1 MALPFDQAA
10 ERYFTPAEKRELI
23 KRYFTETPNITQAE
37 VGRQIGIS
45 RERVRQ
51 LCRELDIRQSSEGLT
66 VSEYAHIHNYSHTAV
81 TDMIRRSDLAA
92 TKVGNRYFIPYFA
105 KRKPCPI
112 CGHERAIHRKAYCSQ
127 ECLDVA
133 KGQSHKRS
141 RQRRRLRQAELK
153 EGNQGAPLQV
163 KKSRI
168 WVCPRC
174 GRVYLINTVSVPRI
188 DGIKLH
194 VGDKEYLIDVKKLG
208 EPNCLCGQPLGKEGL
223 PVVEGLRIEVLEG

>member
-1 MALPFDQAA
+1 VTLPFDQVA

-23 KRYFTETPNITQAE
+23 KRYFTENPNLTQAE
-37 VGRQIGIS
+37 VGRLIGIT

-51 LCRELDIRQSSEGLT
+51 LCRELDIRQSGEGLT
-66 VSEYAHIHNYSHTAV
+66 ASEYAHRHGYSCSAV
-81 TDMIRRSDLAA
+81 TGMIRQNELAA
-92 TKVGNRYFIPYFA
+92 TKVGKRWIIPYFA
-105 KRKPCPI
+105 KRKPCPF
-112 CGHERAIHRKAYCSQ
+112 CGRERAKRRKTYCSQ

-133 KGQSHKRS
+133 QDQSHR
-141 RQRRRLRQAELK
+141 RAAQRWRLI
-153 EGNQGAPLQV
+153 